1 MRSMAWAT
9 LFGILTV
16 LQTSQAFAQTA
27 PLLPGTR
34 IITVGGHGEVE
45 MKLDLITIS
54 FSMDSS
60 APTGEQCTKL
70 QTEKVRKVIDALKAM
85 ADQKMKIETSDYSL
99 NSHDEPDNAVTAPL
113 EEGSPTGWTFKA
125 TITAGSDNI
134 VSLGAVLD
142 AGLAAGATDVAG
154 SGFQLFPVENPIT
167 PSAKKAQTHN
177 AYTPSVTVATD
188 QSEQP
193 ATRQLASVSVDVE
206 ARGATANDAVRQG
219 VQLDDK
225 VVTAFRSKIGQ
236 HGALR
241 LDNFTI
247 LKNPPSQVQP
257 MNSFRQVPQRKVY
270 VAQTT
275 VTATTGKLD
284 SLGALVEAGM
294 KAGASQLN
302 SVSFTLSDPTAAG
315 NAAIAAAAKNAE
327 GKAATLAVSMNVKL
341 GKILNISNSVQ
352 VQPRMVYG
360 GYLQQAMVGRQM
372 KSESAEAAIMPVLP
386 RELGVV
392 ADVTVIYEIQ

>member
-1 MRSMAWAT
+1 MRSIVWAT
-9 LFGILTV
+9 LFGILMV
-16 LQTSQAFAQTA
+16 PQASQALAQTA

-34 IITVGGHGEVE
+34 IISVGGHGEVE
-45 MKLDLITIS
+45 MKPDLITIS

-70 QTEKVRKVIDALKAM
+70 QTEKVRKVIDALKAI

-99 NSHDEPDNAVTAPL
+99 NSHDEPDNTATAPL
-113 EEGSPTGWTFKA
+113 DEVSPTGWTFKA

-154 SGFQLFPVENPIT
+154 SGFQLFPAENPIT

-177 AYTPSVTVATD
+177 AYTPPVTVATD
-188 QSEQP
+188 QSEQQ

-247 LKNPPSQVQP
+247 LKSPLPQAQP